1 MYIQGGPKMAPF
13 IVRLI
18 TLPNINR
25 FSKFFHCQN
34 WETIC
39 NETVTTDPTTS
50 QVCRY
55 TTSWNVRH
63 SRRRRHWP
71 VAWSTLIEPGMWPLK
86 QPRHKSSWL
95 CCWECPSTDGLSM
108 LTIHDSQPAK
118 ESHCR
123 WVRQSAAAFGWSRH
137 WSVASPASMRRPA
150 ARRTHCKFDVKTVKM

>member
-1 MYIQGGPKMAPF
+1 LHFNIDILSLIIYVYIQGGPKMAPF

-55 TTSWNVRH
+55 TTSWNVRW
-63 SRRRRHWP
+63 RTQAGDATDRLRDQR
-71 VAWSTLIEPGMWPLK
+71 WSSLACGPSNNPDINLVDYAVGNALQQMAY
-86 QPRHKSSWL
+86 Q
-95 CCWECPSTDGLSM
+95 CW
-108 LTIHDSQPAK
+108 
-118 ESHCR
+118 
-123 WVRQSAAAFGWSRH
+123 
-137 WSVASPASMRRPA
+137 
-150 ARRTHCKFDVKTVKM
+150 